1 MNTTK
6 FFALSI
12 LAASLSACGGGGGG
26 DSAGG
31 SPGQPMAAIDLS
43 EYRLDTNNNL
53 FLNRNN
59 ADEVAGIILK
69 EFSIQALGASTKGL
83 GTVYDGSLVTDSQTI
98 GVSHTLVRAFEFLE
112 ANYPSHF
119 FSSPN
124 CGQTPISI
132 VTTDENNTND
142 YDSGDS
148 IDLGGCSST
157 DLVYNGGYGV
167 DDLVLAGSAS
177 PNSQYSITGTF
188 RIAGWSVSNDVD
200 QAIQTGESGQIS
212 ITGSSSNQKTVV
224 FNGTFGTDYST
235 IINGTLARF
244 AGSSHQNRQIQAVY
258 TPGSNYQVTG
268 QYDFFGNFDT
278 VFNRPRTGFRM
289 NVRDLD
295 ISGGADGS
303 IFDGSFRVFGAGGT
317 SLSFT
322 IRNDGT
328 LVFGADED
336 GNGSVDFQSGS
347 IDVSSTVQKFSF

>member
-1 MNTTK
+1 MSTTK
-6 FFALSI
+6 FFAVTI
-12 LAASLSACGGGGGG
+12 LAASISACGGGGGG

-31 SPGQPMAAIDLS
+31 SVGQPSAPVELS
-43 EYRLDTNNNL
+43 EYRVDSGDRL

-59 ADEVAGIILK
+59 ADEIAAIILK

-83 GTVYDGSLVTDSQTI
+83 GTVYDGPLVADSQTI
-98 GVSHTLVRAFEFLE
+98 GISHTLVRAFEFLE
-112 ANYPSHF
+112 ANYPNNF

-124 CGQTPISI
+124 CGQTPLSI

-167 DDLVLAGSAS
+167 DDLVLVGSAS

-188 RIAGWSVSNDVD
+188 RIAGWTVSNDVD

-212 ITGSSSNQKTVV
+212 ITGSSSNQKTLV
-224 FNGTFGTDYST
+224 FNGTFGADYNS
-235 IINGTLARF
+235 IVNGALERF

-258 TPGSNYQVTG
+258 TPGSDYQVTG
-268 QYDFFGNFDT
+268 QYDFFGNFDN
-278 VFNRPRTGFRM
+278 VFNRPGTGFRM
-289 NVRDLD
+289 DVRDLNL
-295 ISGGADGS
+295 SGRADGS
-303 IFDGSFRVFGAGGT
+303 ISDGSFRVLGADNT
-317 SLSFT
+317 SLLFT
-322 IRNDGT
+322 VRNDGT